1 MVLEND
7 ILYIRNKLSELLS
20 KRNLKTSKVA
30 KEVSIAKSSLDSMI
44 QNEMI
49 SLYAIDKLC
58 NYLNINVAYF

>member
-1 MVLEND
+1 M
-7 ILYIRNKLSELLS
+7 SELLS